1 MLMVN
6 DRRLNSDTFWFTL
19 FHEIG
24 YIMNGDYGISFDS
37 ESGEQEEIA
46 DKYAEDMLIPYE
58 QYKKFIEENR
68 FDIRSIKIFAKEI
81 DRDPGIVLGR
91 LLNDGKV
98 DYNDW
103 TLNDLRYKYKVKIK
117 L

>member
-24 YIMNGDYGISFDS
+24 HVMNGDYGISFDS
-37 ESGEQEEIA
+37 ESGKQEEVA
-46 DKYAEDMLIPYE
+46 DKYAEDMLIPYDE
-58 QYKKFIEENR
+58 YQIFIAANKF
-68 FDIRSIKIFAKEI
+68 DKQSIREFAKEI
-81 DRDPGIVLGR
+81 DRDPGIILGR

-98 DYNDW
+98 NYDDW
-103 TLNDLRYKYKVKIK
+103 SLRSLRHKYKVKMA
-117 L
+117 